1 MTENLSHLHDVID
14 NAVIDDRGNGVIR
27 AKREIFTDEEV
38 FERGVRVVTTAPGGT
53 LAPPRAVQRGPGP
66 ETEQEEA
73 WYRTIVDQT
82 VDSSYMKRYGTL
94 EEQTAPIVFLAS
106 DEASY
111 ITCSVLPVG
120 GDQG

>member
-1 MTENLSHLHDVID
+1 M
-14 NAVIDDRGNGVIR
+14 
-27 AKREIFTDEEV
+27 
-38 FERGVRVVTTAPGGT
+38 RVVATAPGGT
-53 LAPPRAVQRGPGP
+53 LAPPRAVQREPGP

-82 VDSSYMKRYGTL
+82 VDSSFMKRYGTL

-111 ITCSVLPVG
+111 ITGSVLPVG
-120 GDQG
+120 GGDQG